1 LSPSVNTTNGR
12 WIPLIIWV
20 CVIFVFS
27 TDSFS
32 SEKTAPL
39 VIQVLKAVFPS
50 LSASQLELGNVVFRK
65 AGHIL
70 EYFVLGL
77 LTWRAF
83 TAWGDPRVLNETTEA
98 RRRLTEAIPR
108 VGPMLRDSR
117 DTRRV
122 WMISAAFVLI
132 VALTDE
138 FHQSFVPSRTS
149 SLMDVGYDFI
159 GGIAAVGL
167 LSRFRNESR
176 ALYSHTIL

>member
-1 LSPSVNTTNGR
+1 LSPSVNTTNSR
-12 WIPLIIWV
+12 WIPLIIWI

-32 SEKTAPL
+32 SEKTAPI
-39 VIQVLKAVFPS
+39 VVQVLKAVFPS
-50 LSASQLELGNVVFRK
+50 LSSSQLELGNVVFRK

-83 TAWGDPRVLNETTEA
+83 STW
-98 RRRLTEAIPR
+98 
-108 VGPMLRDSR
+108 GPMLRESR
-117 DTRRV
+117 DARRV
-122 WMISAAFVLI
+122 LLISAVFVLT

-149 SLMDVGYDFI
+149 SLLDVGYDFI

>member
-1 LSPSVNTTNGR
+1 
-12 WIPLIIWV
+12 
-20 CVIFVFS
+20 VFS

-39 VIQVLKAVFPS
+39 VVQVLKAVFPS
-50 LSASQLELGNVVFRK
+50 LSASQLEWGNVVFRK

-83 TAWGDPRVLNETTEA
+83 AAESREA
-98 RRRLTEAIPR
+98 RRVL
-108 VGPMLRDSR
+108 L
-117 DTRRV
+117 
-122 WMISAAFVLI
+122 ISAAFVLT

-149 SLMDVGYDFI
+149 SLIDVGYDFI
-159 GGIAAVGL
+159 GGIAAMGL

-176 ALYSHTIL
+176 ALYSHTVL

>member
-1 LSPSVNTTNGR
+1 M
-12 WIPLIIWV
+12 
-20 CVIFVFS
+20 FS

-32 SEKTAPL
+32 SEKTAP
-39 VIQVLKAVFPS
+39 VVVKVLKALLPS
-50 LSASQLELGNVVFRK
+50 LSASQLELGNVVCRK

-83 TAWGDPRVLNETTEA
+83 SAWGDPRVLNEATEAPQA
-98 RRRLTEAIPR
+98 RRRSTRAIPR

-117 DTRRV
+117 DARRV
-122 WMISAAFVLI
+122 LLISAGFVLT

-138 FHQSFVPSRTS
+138 FHQSFVPSRMS
-149 SLMDVGYDFI
+149 SLIDVGYDFI

-176 ALYSHTIL
+176 ALYSHTVL